1 MARSKNIKIKEI
13 SSSMPLRNDK
23 KPVKKDTKGK
33 SRKRLIL
40 VTAIATLSVFA
51 IAFYLFYPGVNQIAK
66 SPDEPIKEE
75 TKEEVNPNDTESPI
89 NGIMTTKERAAFRPI
104 GVMIENHPDSRPQ
117 SGLAEADLVYEMITE
132 GGITRFF
139 AIFGSNSPKEIGP
152 VRSAR
157 VPFVTFADEYNALY
171 AHVGGS
177 AEALSLIS
185 KTKDFYDLN
194 QFSLGKY
201 FWRDTKRYAPHNVYT
216 TAEKLQEAAR
226 SKKYETNGTI
236 DNWQFKDDEI
246 EENRGQT
253 QSVIVNF
260 SSASYKVTWNY
271 DKKNNSYKR
280 LQAGRKMTDRIT
292 GNQVEVKTVI
302 IQHVSSYTQGQYT
315 LMKHIGTGKATI
327 YMDGKIIEGSWS
339 KSAQGSRTKFYNED
353 NTELEFTRGPIWLEI
368 ATNGVKESSN

>member
-1 MARSKNIKIKEI
+1 MSKSKDIKIKEI
-13 SSSMPLRNDK
+13 SSSMSTKNHSPK
-23 KPVKKDTKGK
+23 KGK
-33 SRKRLIL
+33 HKKNRKRLII
-40 VTAIATLSVFA
+40 VTVLSTLSVFA
-51 IAFYLFYPGVNQIAK
+51 IAFYLFYPGNKQVAN

-89 NGIMTTKERAAFRPI
+89 NGIMTTSTKASFRPI
-104 GVMIENHPDSRPQ
+104 GIMIENHPDSRPQ

-139 AIFGSNSPKEIGP
+139 AIFGSNSPKEMGP

-201 FWRDTKRYAPHNVYT
+201 FWRDSKRYAPHNVYT
-216 TAEKLQEAAR
+216 TIEKLQEAAK
-226 SKKYETNGTI
+226 SKKYDTNGVI
-236 DNWQFKDDEI
+236 DAWQFKDE
-246 EENRGQT
+246 ETQENRGQT
-253 QSVIVNF
+253 NSVIIDF
-260 SSASYKVTWNY
+260 SSAPYKVTWSYNK
-271 DKKNNSYKR
+271 DTNSYKR
-280 LQAGRKMTDRIT
+280 LQTGKAMTDRVS
-292 GNQVEVKTVI
+292 GKQVEAKTI
-302 IQHVSSYTQGQYT
+302 IVQQVSSYTQGQYT

-327 YMDGKIIEGSWS
+327 YMDGKIIKGSWS
-339 KSAQGSRTKFYNED
+339 KSAQNSRTKFYDENNIEVK
-353 NTELEFTRGPIWLEI
+353 FTRGPIWIEI